1 MISQAWGFFPRERF
15 LNPPSGSPPLLSIFY
30 IAIIG
35 HVAAAPGPV
44 AAALGP
50 LSVLASALGPE
61 IVLT

>member
-1 MISQAWGFFPRERF
+1 MISQAWGFLSRERF
-15 LNPPSGSPPLLSIFY
+15 LDPPPGSPLLSIFY